1 MIPILDEGR
10 KGTVIKFLHDSGL
23 IEKGKCIIDLS
34 GVDLRGAVL
43 GEANLSKA
51 NLSGANLTRAIL
63 ERANLKGVTGIT
75 VEQLESQAKSLQGA
89 TMPDGSIHP

>member
-1 MIPILDEGR
+1 MRIPWVWEADLQGARLDGANLQGDR
-10 KGTVIKFLHDSGL
+10 LVLA
-23 IEKGKCIIDLS
+23 DLQ
-34 GVDLRGAVL
+34 GAVL
-43 GEANLSKA
+43 QGTNLSKA
-51 NLSGANLTRAIL
+51 NLSGTNLTRAIL